1 MNRRNIRKSAV
12 IATAAIVI
20 IAIATWLAVPTAS
33 INPGNEST
41 EIPLGN
47 PLQISSSALAT
58 IGKVVVTV
66 DDKPLL
72 MEYNLESG
80 DIYRELDLKPGQE
93 VRIETKI
100 ASAIGVTREFVS
112 TFKTVSPVIVDTIEV
127 NGTRLSPGGKI
138 PPQSELVFSFNKPV
152 NKASVSLDGSEVVE
166 LQIDE
171 SNPSRATLPAV
182 VSLKQGVVHVFKVMA
197 EGAGSGVETESGEI
211 RTAVVKPLTLY
222 GKAQPNDAGG
232 VIVELDASVAFR
244 DPEAVKAVIGTDMP
258 DAVISVERQKIMI
271 TSGSLTASQSYTIAV
286 GRAEGI
292 DGSFLEGPM
301 VLTLDYKAGE
311 TQVTQNDASSGY
323 TYSGYNYSG
332 GSAGSSGGGGGAD
345 SGPPPGWPPCCPW
358 PPR

>member
-1 MNRRNIRKSAV
+1 MAI
-12 IATAAIVI
+12 AAIVI
-20 IAIATWLAVPTAS
+20 IAIASWLAVPTAS
-33 INPGNEST
+33 ISPGNEST

-58 IGKVVVTV
+58 IGKVVVSV
-66 DDKPLL
+66 DDKPLV

-80 DIYRELDLKPGQE
+80 DIYRDLDLKPGQD

-112 TFKTVSPVIVDTIEV
+112 TFKTVSPVVVDTIEV
-127 NGTRLSPGGKI
+127 NGSRISPGEKI

-152 NKASVSLDGSEVVE
+152 NKASVSLDGSEVME
-166 LQIDE
+166 LTVDQSD
-171 SNPSRATLPAV
+171 PSRATLPPV
-182 VSLKQGVVHVFKVMA
+182 VSLKQGVVHVFKVLA
-197 EGAGSGVETESGEI
+197 EGTGSGAETESGEI
-211 RTAVVKPLTLY
+211 RTAVVKPLSLY
-222 GKAQPNDAGG
+222 GKAQPNDSGG
-232 VIVELDASVAFR
+232 VIIELDSSVAFR
-244 DPEAVKAVIGTDMP
+244 DPDTVKAVIGTTIP
-258 DAVISVERQKIMI
+258 DAAISVEKQKIMI
-271 TSGSLTASQSYTIAV
+271 TSSSLTPSQSYTIAI

-301 VLTLDYKAGE
+301 VLNLDYKAGE
-311 TQVTQNDASSGY
+311 TQVTQSDASSGY

-332 GSAGSSGGGGGAD
+332 GAAGSSNSGGGAD